1 MDSLQ
6 ASRIAGGNT
15 AYKRAASDFYPT
27 PPDVTFALMKFLS
40 LEKGGENLG
49 TCLRRWAHGARHGGY
64 GLPGDRDRY

>member
-27 PPDVTFALMKFLS
+27 PPVVTFALMKFLS
-40 LEKGGENLG
+40 LEKGEKIWEPACGDGHMVRVWRL
-49 TCLRRWAHGARHGGY
+49 WAIR
-64 GLPGDRDRY
+64 